1 MKKFKKKKYLF
12 KKKTSNSAA
21 KRRIPWPNSAAQFRG
36 KKPKFRGSA
45 RNSGG
50 RGKLW
55 ALQISKPLR
64 CIYIYI
70 YMYIY
75 IYIYIQGEV
84 RDSLVATSAAA
95 RCQGSQVLPQPGQ
108 KSGSSFLL
116 HVHRCSACGTTTSGT
131 RASPKP
137 GNSPKK

>member
-36 KKPKFRGSA
+36 KNPNSA
-45 RNSGG
+45 ARLEIPRAAEN
-50 RGKLW
+50 W
-55 ALQISKPLR
+55 ALQISNPLR

-70 YMYIY
+70 FFIFK
-75 IYIYIQGEV
+75 GEL

-95 RCQGSQVLPQPGQ
+95 RCQGSEVLPQPGQ
-108 KSGSSFLL
+108 KFGSSFLL
-116 HVHRCSACGTTTSGT
+116 HVHRCSACGTTTSGS